1 MTLLLR
7 AVETAISG
15 VHKLLGT
22 GEVPTSLTLLFWR
35 WLTVSSVLTG
45 QSARTSYSQV
55 YPIPSPLFPGPN
67 KLMVSVDV
75 KTVITD
81 LL

>member
-7 AVETAISG
+7 AAETAISG
-15 VHKLLGT
+15 VHKLPGT
-22 GEVPTSLTLLFWR
+22 GEVPTSKTSLFWP
-35 WLTVSSVLTG
+35 WLAVSSVLTG

-55 YPIPSPLFPGPN
+55 YPIPPPFSPALIG
-67 KLMVSVDV
+67 LMVSVDV